1 MDRTSSDY
9 MTAEEA
15 DAKFKKPKKKK
26 KKKQMLKAD
35 DLLGTADYDGV
46 AIGSRLPKVV
56 AAVVEE
62 DSGFISKALMKTKK
76 PRKTLDV
83 TDQLTVQAPKTVLDD
98 DESRLGTSGAEFIT
112 TFRYCLIYLI
122 ILSPILLL
130 LFHSLLQR

>member
-1 MDRTSSDY
+1 

-15 DAKFKKPKKKK
+15 EAKFKKPKKKK

-56 AAVVEE
+56 EAVEE

-112 TFRYCLIYLI
+112 TFRYSINFNI
-122 ILSPILLL
+122 FPPLLL
-130 LFHSLLQR
+130 LPFNSLLQR

>member
-1 MDRTSSDY
+1 
-9 MTAEEA
+9 MTNEEA
-15 DAKFKKPKKKK
+15 EAKFKKPKKKK

-46 AIGSRLPKVV
+46 AIGSRAAPKVV
-56 AAVVEE
+56 EAVEE

-98 DESRLGTSGAEFIT
+98 DDESRLGSSGAEFIT
-112 TFRYCLIYLI
+112 TFR
-122 ILSPILLL
+122 
-130 LFHSLLQR
+130 